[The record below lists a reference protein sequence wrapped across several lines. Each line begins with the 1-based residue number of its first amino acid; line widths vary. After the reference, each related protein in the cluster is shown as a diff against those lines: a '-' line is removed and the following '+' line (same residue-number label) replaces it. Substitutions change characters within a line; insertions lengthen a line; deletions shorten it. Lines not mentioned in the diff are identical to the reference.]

1 MDLYSSKNNIK
12 QRKHMGQFKPTAKSW
27 ASLRHFLFFILN
39 FRYFFFNEHFWI
51 LIKWVKIKGTETRDT
66 DIAKF

>member
-1 MDLYSSKNNIK
+1 
-12 QRKHMGQFKPTAKSW
+12 MGQFKPTAKSW